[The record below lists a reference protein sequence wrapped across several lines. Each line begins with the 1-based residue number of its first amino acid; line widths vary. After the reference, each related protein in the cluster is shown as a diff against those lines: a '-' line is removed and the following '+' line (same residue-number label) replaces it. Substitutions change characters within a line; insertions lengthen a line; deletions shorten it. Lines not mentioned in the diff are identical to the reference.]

1 MNELQNNLNG
11 LLVTILNGVLMI
23 MGIYATYYLNKLSK
37 TAKQKVEKIQS
48 EEDRKLFNEAIDG
61 LDNLL
66 KTNIISVENTIK
78 PKLLEMIKDNKITK
92 EELLTLSDTVKSETL
107 NQISDNTIK
116 QLNYG
121 IKDVD
126 KYIENRIEKLLAE
139 MKDEDGN
146 VVNRT
151 IL

>member
-1 MNELQNNLNG
+1 MNYTESLNQLLNTLING
-11 LLVTILNGVLMI
+11 LFIIL
-23 MGIYATYYLNKLSK
+23 GIYATYYIDKLAKS
-37 TAKQKVEKIQS
+37 AKQKVDKIQS

-92 EELLTLSDTVKSETL
+92 EELLTLSDTVKNETL

>member
-1 MNELQNNLNG
+1 MDYTESLNQLLNTLING
-11 LLVTILNGVLMI
+11 LFIIL
-23 MGIYATYYLNKLSK
+23 GIYTTYYIDKLAKS
-37 TAKQKVEKIQS
+37 AKQKVDKIQS

-92 EELLTLSDTVKSETL
+92 EELLTLSDTVKNETL

>member
-1 MNELQNNLNG
+1 
-11 LLVTILNGVLMI
+11 
-23 MGIYATYYLNKLSK
+23 
-37 TAKQKVEKIQS
+37 
-48 EEDRKLFNEAIDG
+48 
-61 LDNLL
+61 
-66 KTNIISVENTIK
+66 
-78 PKLLEMIKDNKITK
+78 MIKDNKITK
-92 EELLTLSDTVKSETL
+92 EELLTLSDTVKNETL

>member
-1 MNELQNNLNG
+1 MDYTESLNQLLNTLING
-11 LLVTILNGVLMI
+11 LFIIL
-23 MGIYATYYLNKLSK
+23 GIYVTYYIDKLAKS
-37 TAKQKVEKIQS
+37 AKQKVEKIQN

-92 EELLTLSDTVKSETL
+92 EELLTLSDTVKNETL